1 MLNDPRHSLCSVPLI
16 RRHLRSSCQ
25 DFHSAFPLFCPGVP
39 LAQARAS
46 VEPSDSRPPGWER
59 EIKSSGLAPGWP
71 ARGQGSQNCS
81 RPHISEHPH
90 AWLAS
95 RGQSSHPSSG
105 DSRLLHTARGG
116 LRSLANSASC
126 PDPSREA
133 CGRQQFPRTPTP
145 APSLRAQSEACTV
158 KFCSLKLLPCK
169 NPPTPTPCS
178 PHATVTSP
186 VASTLSPATHTSP
199 PAPSF

>member
-1 MLNDPRHSLCSVPLI
+1 MDEKPTCLFPKAWQGHCILEPMLNDLRHSLCSVPLI

-46 VEPSDSRPPGWER
+46 VELSDSRPPVWER

-90 AWLAS
+90 SWLAS

-116 LRSLANSASC
+116 LRSLATQPHAL
-126 PDPSREA
+126 
-133 CGRQQFPRTPTP
+133 TP
-145 APSLRAQSEACTV
+145 AERHVEGGSFRELPPLPHPCAHSQRPAQS
-158 KFCSLKLLPCK
+158 KS
-169 NPPTPTPCS
+169 
-178 PHATVTSP
+178 
-186 VASTLSPATHTSP
+186 
-199 PAPSF
+199 AP